1 MRQSKPPQHIN
12 KNLQKVK
19 ACFLFLLVR
28 DNKEMA
34 IIAGSKDLLHVC
46 LVNLKWINSSDSSF
60 TGNVGGWIQRTKSS
74 RCQEMYTEDDGG

>member
-19 ACFLFLLVR
+19 ACFLFVLVR

-46 LVNLKWINSSDSSF
+46 LVNLK
-60 TGNVGGWIQRTKSS
+60 
-74 RCQEMYTEDDGG
+74 